1 MNFLKNHFKKGI
13 ALGAAL
19 FMIISLM
26 PVHVSAADETIY
38 QDNDITITVDTSD
51 SDFEVKKT
59 IVFDVVLDGQ
69 TLAQDVE
76 VNNIALTDSYIN
88 IDADGYDVSFIE
100 SGTSITHATGNDYYI
115 TFVNAIPNRY
125 DVTINLA
132 SEKTSD
138 DIRIEDTDSN
148 TYYGTF
154 SWVKG
159 EATTS
164 AYRRLVTVY
173 VNGEYAYEQYVNTP
187 DQLNN
192 ATGSN
197 KQFWFTPSDNYN
209 EEVTYNH
216 PYALDTAANSDLE
229 IYLTTKCP
237 CGNPYCDCPGGTD
250 CTCHEDCE
258 CELCNPPL
266 GDNEIRTPYG
276 VIEYKEPGLGGGY
289 NLTVE
294 TYVNGV
300 LKHTTDQLRIKS
312 GEVDSLNFT
321 PTSGYYYFN
330 DENSYDLITDG
341 ASSWDQRTGWIT
353 IVGDRDDDNVLK
365 VYLWTFE
372 NHASLDV
379 ERRLSVDDDVTGYI
393 ISYEAYN
400 PETKQNEVFTYEA
413 TSFLAAQSQMI
424 PINTDVTITAI
435 CNSPYEVSQWSSAD
449 AYTGVELTGSEGQN
463 NTEAYGNSAT
473 IKVTSTAYTDVT
485 VYIDAVREVKLPTE
499 DDLISNKD
507 ECFDGN
513 VAVVVDCINNL
524 EHESSNYGLI
534 ANTFTIGQLEGNSAT
549 GYTTKVIITQPSEYV
564 NRYNQ
569 VNGEHTRVDSDV
581 KVITLKWEV
590 VNGESQWKAVGSAT
604 YDVICDQGEDKPE
617 KPDQPTVEELL
628 LDNAVKIDCINTEA
642 DHADKVYGLKDG
654 YTIGDVYTKDNIYY
668 VDVTVEAD
676 VYVEAYSTNM
686 GSQHTLSADSKTS
699 DVITLVY
706 TEEGWAVAENEAP
719 VTFTV
724 ECENEEQPTVP
735 EKPDQPTVEELL
747 LDNAVKID
755 CINTE
760 ADHADKVYGL
770 KDGYTIGDVYTK
782 DNIYYVDVT
791 VEADVYVEAYSTN
804 MGSQHT
810 LSADSKTSDVIT
822 LVYTEEGW
830 AVAENEAPVTF
841 TVECEDGGS
850 TTDPGDEEDPNDPT
864 NPGEDPSNPQEGEN
878 DETNDSDSSSDDNDA
893 SDSTHTPN
901 TGDTMHIYLMAASV
915 SLLILCIYALTHF
928 KKEFSD

>member
-51 SDFEVKKT
+51 SDLEVKKT

-88 IDADGYDVSFIE
+88 IDADGYDVSFIG

-197 KQFWFTPSDNYN
+197 KQFWFTPSDDYN

-300 LKHTTDQLRIKS
+300 LKHTTDQLRIRS

-449 AYTGVELTGSEGQN
+449 AYTVVELTGSEGQN

-534 ANTFTIGQLEGNSAT
+534 ADTFTIGQLEGNSAT

-628 LDNAVKIDCINTEA
+628 LGNAVMIDCINTEA
-642 DHADKVYGLKDG
+642 DHDDKVYGLKDG

-676 VYVEAYSTNM
+676 VYVEAYTTDM

-724 ECENEEQPTVP
+724 ECEDEEQPTVP

-747 LDNAVKID
+747 LGNAVMID

-760 ADHADKVYGL
+760 ADHDDKVYGL

-791 VEADVYVEAYSTN
+791 VEADVYVEAYTTD

-864 NPGEDPSNPQEGEN
+864 NPGEGPSNPQEGEN

-901 TGDTMHIYLMAASV
+901 TGDTMHIYLTAASV
-915 SLLILCIYALTHF
+915 SLLILCIYALTHL

>member
-26 PVHVSAADETIY
+26 PVHVSAAVDETLY
-38 QDNDITITVDTSD
+38 QNENISISIKNNNNAYNPKTITFDIIVDGET
-51 SDFEVKKT
+51 
-59 IVFDVVLDGQ
+59 VVEDK
-69 TLAQDVE
+69 V
-76 VNNIALTDSYIN
+76 VTDIPQANSKLI
-88 IDADGYDVSFIE
+88 IDADGYDV
-100 SGTSITHATGNDYYI
+100 
-115 TFVNAIPNRY
+115 TFDGDIGVTKGIDNNYNLQIGAGRNHEL
-125 DVTINLA
+125 TINLA

-187 DQLNN
+187 SLLNN

-197 KQFWFTPSDNYN
+197 KQFWFTPSDDYN

-300 LKHTTDQLRIKS
+300 LKHTTDQLRIRS

-534 ANTFTIGQLEGNSAT
+534 ADTFTIGQLEGNSAT

-628 LDNAVKIDCINTEA
+628 LDNAVKIDCVNTEA
-642 DHADKVYGLKDG
+642 DHDDKVYGLKDG

-676 VYVEAYSTNM
+676 VYVEAYST
-686 GSQHTLSADSKTS
+686 D
-699 DVITLVY
+699 
-706 TEEGWAVAENEAP
+706 
-719 VTFTV
+719 
-724 ECENEEQPTVP
+724 
-735 EKPDQPTVEELL
+735 
-747 LDNAVKID
+747 
-755 CINTE
+755 
-760 ADHADKVYGL
+760 
-770 KDGYTIGDVYTK
+770 
-782 DNIYYVDVT
+782 
-791 VEADVYVEAYSTN
+791 

>member
-26 PVHVSAADETIY
+26 PVHVSAAVDETLY
-38 QDNDITITVDTSD
+38 QNENISISIKNNNNAYNPKTITFDIIVDGET
-51 SDFEVKKT
+51 
-59 IVFDVVLDGQ
+59 VVEDK
-69 TLAQDVE
+69 V
-76 VNNIALTDSYIN
+76 VTDIPQANSKLI
-88 IDADGYDVSFIE
+88 IDADGYDV
-100 SGTSITHATGNDYYI
+100 
-115 TFVNAIPNRY
+115 TFDGDIGVTKGIDNNYNLQIGAGRNHEL
-125 DVTINLA
+125 TINLA

-187 DQLNN
+187 SLLNN

-197 KQFWFTPSDNYN
+197 KQFWFTPSDDYN

-258 CELCNPPL
+258 CELCKPPL

-300 LKHTTDQLRIKS
+300 LKHTTDQLRIRS

-321 PTSGYYYFN
+321 PASGYYYFN

-534 ANTFTIGQLEGNSAT
+534 ADTFTIGQLEGNSAT

-628 LDNAVKIDCINTEA
+628 LGNAVMIDCINTEA
-642 DHADKVYGLKDG
+642 DHDDKVYGLKDG

-676 VYVEAYSTNM
+676 VYVEAYSTDM

-719 VTFTV
+719 VIFTV
-724 ECENEEQPTVP
+724 ECEDEEQPTVP

-747 LDNAVKID
+747 LDNAVMID

-760 ADHADKVYGL
+760 ADHDDKVYGL

-791 VEADVYVEAYSTN
+791 VEADVYVEAYSTD